1 VFWST
6 VPTLLLELVE
16 LEAAGVAAVELD
28 AVSSDSDVLEA
39 DDEDD
44 DDEVEVDDDVP
55 DCACAV
61 SAIPDTRPTVRAP
74 AAAAAAVAAI
84 VARLRSAR
92 PFMTTTFVPAGSG
105 LPHQSVKAFSS
116 LAGRGFRAR
125 AGPA

>member
-6 VPTLLLELVE
+6 VPTLLVELLE

-28 AVSSDSDVLEA
+28 AELSEPDVLEA
-39 DDEDD
+39 DDEV
-44 DDEVEVDDDVP
+44 EVEADDDVP

-84 VARLRSAR
+84 VVRLRSAR
-92 PFMTTTFVPAGSG
+92 PFMTTTFVSAGSG
-105 LPHQSVKAFSS
+105 LPHQSVKASS
-116 LAGRGFRAR
+116 SPAGSGFRAR